1 MEAELVDEL
10 PEGDGWQ
17 YEPKWDGFRGIA
29 ENLDGEFHLWSRN
42 ARPLLRYFPSWPSWA
57 SGLPPR
63 SAVDGEIVVV
73 RDGALDFD
81 ALQMRLHPAESRVKK
96 LSAEIPA
103 GFVCFDV
110 LLWDGEDFHGRPFE
124 ERRAKVETLP
134 FDVSPSTPTRSE
146 AARWLERL
154 EVAGFDGVI
163 AKRLGQPY
171 LPGSREAVQ
180 KVKGEKTADCVV
192 VGVTWSEKGTGIA
205 SLVLGLYD
213 EGKLARSARPRDRE
227 EARGDPRAR
236 RAAARPE
243 SRAAAARAPSR
254 WKPKA
259 DLEWSPVPPELV
271 VEVRYDKWQKG
282 RFRHNSRFLRFRPDK
297 DPEQCTV
304 AQVRPRP
311 KKGDPT
317 VPGLLSDGQGESPFK
332 GTAHRRSQG
341 MILVPAPLTYP
352 PGVWR
357 MPVSVVRLLTHRG
370 GLRRLLGPGN
380 HPGTMARHG
389 EVAEWLKAAPC

>member
-1 MEAELVDEL
+1 MPTEVAPPKKLPFPPMEAELVDAL

-29 ENLDGEFHLWSRN
+29 ENLGGEFHLWSRN
-42 ARPLLRYFPSWPSWA
+42 ARPLLRYFPELTEL
-57 SGLPPR
+57 GERLPPR

-103 GFVCFDV
+103 EFVCFDV
-110 LLWDGEDFHGRPFE
+110 LLWDGEVFHSRPFE

-134 FDVSPSTPTRSE
+134 FDVSPSTRDAET
-146 AARWLERL
+146 AAKWLDRL

-163 AKRLGQPY
+163 AKRLGVEY

-205 SLVLGLYD
+205 SLALGLYD
-213 EGKLARSARPRDRE
+213 KGELKPVGSAPATGKKRQEILERVEPLLGPNPERKPR
-227 EARGDPRAR
+227 G
-236 RAAARPE
+236 
-243 SRAAAARAPSR
+243 APSR
-254 WKPKA
+254 WKRGV
-259 DLEWSPVPPELV
+259 DLEWSAVPPELV

-304 AQVRPRP
+304 DQVRPRP

-317 VPGLLSDGQGESPFK
+317 VAGLL
-332 GTAHRRSQG
+332 
-341 MILVPAPLTYP
+341 
-352 PGVWR
+352 
-357 MPVSVVRLLTHRG
+357 
-370 GLRRLLGPGN
+370 
-380 HPGTMARHG
+380 AR
-389 EVAEWLKAAPC
+389 K